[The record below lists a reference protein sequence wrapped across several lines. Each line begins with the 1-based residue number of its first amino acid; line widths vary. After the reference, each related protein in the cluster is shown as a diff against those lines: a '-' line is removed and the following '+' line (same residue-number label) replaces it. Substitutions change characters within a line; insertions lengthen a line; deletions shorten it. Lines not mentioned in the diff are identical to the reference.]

1 MPSPSNVGS
10 KRRRGSSGASRL
22 QRGGAER
29 LASRERDVEPEEQVA
44 ERSIQGD
51 HETSSGEED
60 EPPTSSTGIPPAGS
74 TTKEEVQP
82 GPARHVYGS
91 GISAQDF
98 MVSDDDSASDH
109 PSNEGVEDARTDGE
123 DGSDDEDMSA
133 DEEELEAIL
142 ADEEDGLYPSEGTE
156 TSPFST
162 APIVYPRRL
171 YRGARNVET
180 VKDVTFLGAEKNFIG
195 SGSDDGNFFVW
206 SKEGKL
212 EGIWEGDSAVVNVIE
227 QHPSLP
233 LCAVSGID
241 STVKVGHSAETRLG
255 ANVST
260 QLFAPLHKPP
270 PVSFKRIQNA
280 ENIIRANTQSDRQ
293 RGLGGR
299 MALLSSYAR
308 FLASNGGAGLV
319 EVEGDGE
326 GLRDCAL
333 Q

>member
-1 MPSPSNVGS
+1 
-10 KRRRGSSGASRL
+10 
-22 QRGGAER
+22 
-29 LASRERDVEPEEQVA
+29 
-44 ERSIQGD
+44 
-51 HETSSGEED
+51 
-60 EPPTSSTGIPPAGS
+60 
-74 TTKEEVQP
+74 
-82 GPARHVYGS
+82 
-91 GISAQDF
+91 
-98 MVSDDDSASDH
+98 MVSDAGDASADH
-109 PSNEGVEDARTDGE
+109 PDDEGDEPGETDGE
-123 DGSDDEDMSA
+123 DGSDDDDDMSA

-206 SKEGKL
+206 SKEGRL

-241 STVKVGHSAETRLG
+241 STVKVGHSPGYLTV
-255 ANVST
+255 ANAL
-260 QLFAPLHKPP
+260 QLFAPLRQPP
-270 PVSFKRIQNA
+270 SMSFKRIQNA

-319 EVEGDGE
+319 EVEDDGE
-326 GLRDCAL
+326 GMRDCAL

>member
-1 MPSPSNVGS
+1 MH
-10 KRRRGSSGASRL
+10 
-22 QRGGAER
+22 RGGVER
-29 LASRERDVEPEEQVA
+29 LASRERDTDTNEQVA
-44 ERSIQGD
+44 EGWIQED
-51 HETSSGEED
+51 HAITSSEED
-60 EPPTSSTGIPPAGS
+60 EPPASSTAMSLAGS
-74 TTKEEVQP
+74 ATSEEIQP
-82 GPARHVYGS
+82 EPPRHVYGS
-91 GISAQDF
+91 GISAQDL
-98 MVSDDDSASDH
+98 MVSDAGDASPDH
-109 PSNEGVEDARTDGE
+109 PDDEGDEEGVTDGE
-123 DGSDDEDMSA
+123 DGSDDDDDMSA

-206 SKEGKL
+206 SKEGRL

-241 STVKVGHSAETRLG
+241 STVKVGHSPGFLTV
-255 ANVST
+255 ANAL
-260 QLFAPLHKPP
+260 QLFAPLRQPP

-319 EVEGDGE
+319 EVEDDGE
-326 GLRDCAL
+326 GMRDCAL